1 MDIVMK
7 KMDGITATK
16 LIIDS
21 FPHAKIITVT
31 DFDDEMLREK
41 AKSAGAYDYVI
52 NEDLYVL
59 ERIFENF
66 NSN

>member
-31 DFDDEMLREK
+31 DFDDGMLREK